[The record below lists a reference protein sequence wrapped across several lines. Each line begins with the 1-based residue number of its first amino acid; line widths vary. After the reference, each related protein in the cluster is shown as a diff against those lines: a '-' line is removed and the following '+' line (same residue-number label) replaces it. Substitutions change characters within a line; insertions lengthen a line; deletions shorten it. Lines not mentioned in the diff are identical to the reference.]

1 MNQTDE
7 RNRKKNPAPTDDELR
22 SAIPRTQGR
31 LEFRVGIFVI
41 LGIAG
46 VLFALFLLTDP
57 STFRGRYRISTM
69 VEEAGG
75 IRRGDPV
82 QMRGVNIGRVM
93 GFDLDSEGVEITLE
107 IEGEW
112 DIPEDS
118 RARLAAGGLL
128 GGRTVEVMEG
138 RSSTFV
144 SGGGRIPG
152 ENATGIL
159 DMPADLGKD
168 AKAVLGRIQSLLEE
182 PTVDAIQ
189 GSARELQTLL
199 AQLSVLAEEQ
209 GAEIAQLTASLNR
222 SAAGLETAAASG
234 EDISKAVARADS
246 ALLTVNQTS
255 EVVLRA
261 STALETILARM
272 EAGEGTLGQLSTN
285 PALYDTLLET
295 METVRFLV
303 TDIKEDPKKYFS
315 IEIF

>member
-1 MNQTDE
+1 MNQSDE
-7 RNRKKNPAPTDDELR
+7 APRKKTSAPTDDEIR
-22 SAIPRTQGR
+22 SALPKTQGR

-46 VLFALFLLTDP
+46 ALFALFLLTDP
-57 STFRGRYRISTM
+57 STFRGRYRISTV

-93 GFDLDSEGVEITLE
+93 GFNLGSEGVRITLE

-112 DIPEDS
+112 EIPEDS
-118 RARLAAGGLL
+118 RSRLAAGGLL
-128 GGRTVEVMEG
+128 GGRTVEVIEG
-138 RSSTFV
+138 TSTV
-144 SGGGRIPG
+144 LARGGDEIPG
-152 ENATGIL
+152 ENVTGIL

-168 AKAVLGRIQSLLEE
+168 AKAVMARIQALLEE

-189 GSARELQTLL
+189 GSAIELQGLL
-199 AQLSVLAEEQ
+199 AQLSILAKEQ

-222 SAAGLETAAASG
+222 SAAGLETAAGSG
-234 EDISKAVARADS
+234 EDIAKAVARADS
-246 ALLTVNQTS
+246 ALFTVNQTS

-261 STALETILARM
+261 STALETILTRM

-303 TDIKEDPKKYFS
+303 TDIKEDPKKYFTL
-315 IEIF
+315 EIF

>member
-1 MNQTDE
+1 MNQSDE
-7 RNRKKNPAPTDDELR
+7 APLKNTSAPTDDELR

-31 LEFRVGIFVI
+31 LEFRVGVFTIV
-41 LGIAG
+41 GIAG

-57 STFRGRYRISTM
+57 SWFRGRYRISTM

-93 GFDLDSEGVEITLE
+93 GFDLESEGVRITLE

-112 DIPEDS
+112 DIPVDS
-118 RARLAAGGLL
+118 RSRLAAGGLL

-138 RSSTFV
+138 A
-144 SGGGRIPG
+144 SGDLAGEGDEIPG
-152 ENATGIL
+152 ENVTGIL

-168 AKAVLGRIQSLLEE
+168 AKAVMGRIQALLEE

-189 GSARELQTLL
+189 GSARELQGLL
-199 AQLSVLAEEQ
+199 AQLSKLAEAQ

-222 SAAGLETAAASG
+222 SAAGLETAAGSG
-234 EDISKAVARADS
+234 EDIAKAVARADS
-246 ALLTVNQTS
+246 ALFTVNETS

-261 STALETILARM
+261 STALETILTRM

-303 TDIKEDPKKYFS
+303 TDFKENPKKYFS